1 MKLYRS
7 KQLYSIVPYPVT
19 SQDIIDLENLLFPDM
34 IRWHDTQML
43 VYSTDLRDYVN
54 FNKNEVLVVETHLGK
69 IVSII
74 DKGLVDILFE
84 EVIEDPKL
92 QPKLIN
98 E

>member
-1 MKLYRS
+1 
-7 KQLYSIVPYPVT
+7 
-19 SQDIIDLENLLFPDM
+19 M
-34 IRWHDTQML
+34 IKWHDTQML
-43 VYSTDLRDYVN
+43 VYSADLREYVN
-54 FNKNEVLVVETHLGK
+54 FNKNEVLIIETFLGK